1 MAGDAAGSAERSRT
15 SPRLV
20 GWILHTLAVKAGKV
34 CSGSPKRSS
43 DSGCT
48 WNWMLARSR
57 DGSERVN
64 NPSWDG
70 AMVNGPRRRN
80 AYSNPIP
87 MRPKTEW
94 YVVFSV
100 FTPDTLKIARSEIRT
115 GLDAGLHCG
124 IAKRFKQFPA
134 PALPLDPQFTADRM
148 DGAGAEEMILVLLE
162 IGQHVVPAPA
172 GQSKLAPMII
182 VGRLAPHVDHA
193 VDG

>member
-1 MAGDAAGSAERSRT
+1 MAGAAAGSAECSRT

-20 GWILHTLAVKAGKV
+20 GWILHTLAVKAGKT

-43 DSGCT
+43 DNGCT

-64 NPSWDG
+64 SPSWDG
-70 AMVNGPRRRN
+70 AMVKGPRRRN

-94 YVVFSV
+94 YIVFSV
-100 FTPDTLKIARSEIRT
+100 FTPDTLKIA
-115 GLDAGLHCG
+115 
-124 IAKRFKQFPA
+124 
-134 PALPLDPQFTADRM
+134 
-148 DGAGAEEMILVLLE
+148 GAEEMILVLLE
-162 IGQHVVPAPA
+162 IRQHVVPAPA

-182 VGRLAPHVDHA
+182 VGRLAPHVDHG
-193 VDG
+193 VYG